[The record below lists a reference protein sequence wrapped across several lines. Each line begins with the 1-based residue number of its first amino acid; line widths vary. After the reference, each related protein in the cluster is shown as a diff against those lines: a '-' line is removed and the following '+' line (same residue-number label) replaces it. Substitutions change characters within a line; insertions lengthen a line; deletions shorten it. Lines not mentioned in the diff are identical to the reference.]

1 MPTWKLTLNAVRITV
16 NSAFVIGTDMRSF
29 VFCTLF
35 ITAENKI
42 CHVSLEKKS
51 FSNNRKRKILAE

>member
-1 MPTWKLTLNAVRITV
+1 MATWKLTLNAVRITV

-42 CHVSLEKKS
+42 CHVSLEKNHSATTEKG
-51 FSNNRKRKILAE
+51 KY

>member
-1 MPTWKLTLNAVRITV
+1 MATWKLTLNAVRITV

-42 CHVSLEKKS
+42 CHVSLEKK
-51 FSNNRKRKILAE
+51 NQQQQKNGKC